1 MVLGRG
7 FEYLLCLKTKKKD
20 GPLDG
25 RKTNE
30 KIKTAKWGKSHQKNI
45 KKKTAYQRTKFRA

>member
-7 FEYLLCLKTKKKD
+7 FESLPCLKKLDGKD

-45 KKKTAYQRTKFRA
+45 